1 MDEKKGKRRERRRD
15 NGATWKVSPAKA
27 GRSNESRCK
36 RDAIKKSSSHAFVRS
51 QPAHELSRFSH
62 TRRFLEK
69 LPSSHT
75 RNHVPSPGCFPSLH
89 RSTVP
94 SPTFVLFTSAS
105 VLFSSR
111 SLRSRRRPPPNLA
124 YTYIWSLAA
133 RFPNRSRERTIR
145 K

>member
-1 MDEKKGKRRERRRD
+1 MGPRGRCRQPRQ
-15 NGATWKVSPAKA
+15 A
-27 GRSNESRCK
+27 GRTRAGVRETRLKKARATLLSVASR
-36 RDAIKKSSSHAFVRS
+36 RTSSRVSRTHVASLKSSLCR
-51 QPAHELSRFSH
+51 
-62 TRRFLEK
+62 
-69 LPSSHT
+69 PSSHT

-111 SLRSRRRPPPNLA
+111 SLRSRRRPPPNLL
-124 YTYIWSLAA
+124 YTYIWSFAA
-133 RFPNRSRERTIR
+133 RFPNRSRETTIR